1 MLVKY
6 SILFLDENLL
16 RNSNKKP
23 DDSPQQVVAAG
34 DGPKLS
40 EFVVSVS
47 AVLETTG
54 VDHAAKSRVMNVVNR
69 LVERLH
75 RAEEEKDTATLQLK
89 GRSQAW
95 DLT

>member
-1 MLVKY
+1 MSGLTVRVIY
-6 SILFLDENLL
+6 FILFLDENLL

-23 DDSPQQVVAAG
+23 DDSPQQVVAG
-34 DGPKLS
+34 DGPQLS

-69 LVERLH
+69 LVDRLH
-75 RAEEEKDTATLQLK
+75 RAEEEKDSATLQLK
-89 GRSQAW
+89 GRSRV
-95 DLT
+95 